1 MESLNMIIVLL
12 IQLGMGKLIKMNPK
26 LANGIIF
33 WVNWV
38 VAILADAG
46 LKMVLPTEA
55 HAASAGTIAHTIGST
70 VFTNPIILGFIQSL
84 FATGVHSTCKN
95 TWQLFGHKR

>member
-1 MESLNMIIVLL
+1 MVITLV
-12 IQLGMGKLIKMNPK
+12 IQLVMGKLIKTNPN

-38 VAILADAG
+38 VAILVNAG

-55 HAASAGTIAHTIGST
+55 HAATVGSVAHGMGSII
-70 VFTNPIILGFIQSL
+70 FTNPIVLGFIQSL
-84 FATGVHSTCKN
+84 FATGIHSSIKN
-95 TWQLFGHKR
+95 TWEMLKNKG